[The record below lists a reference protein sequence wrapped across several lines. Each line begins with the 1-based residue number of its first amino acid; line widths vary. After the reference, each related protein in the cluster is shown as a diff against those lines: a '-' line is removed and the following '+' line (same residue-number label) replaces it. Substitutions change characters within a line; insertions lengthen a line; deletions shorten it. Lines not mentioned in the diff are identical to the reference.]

1 MILNLLFKELE
12 KAEKRGNDIY
22 NNFIST
28 RFSSAAE
35 YFAAQRA
42 VYNSKTYKDYR
53 SLISYIFK

>member
-1 MILNLLFKELE
+1 MIFNLLFK
-12 KAEKRGNDIY
+12 AEKRWNDIY
-22 NNFIST
+22 SNFINT
-28 RFSSAAE
+28 HFSSAAE

>member
-12 KAEKRGNDIY
+12 KTEKRGNDIY
-22 NNFIST
+22 NDFINT
-28 RFSSAAE
+28 HFSSAAE

>member
-22 NNFIST
+22 NDFINT
-28 RFSSAAE
+28 YFSSAAE
-35 YFAAQRA
+35 YFVVQRA

-53 SLISYIFK
+53 SLINYIFK